1 MTFTDIK
8 EAHDQFIGKGGL
20 FLFELEILNDEY
32 LLVDLTLT
40 DKGILFEAD
49 FIKPVSFDGDIIPQ
63 GNNVFLCPFDYS
75 YELETLDH
83 YLQEINNN
91 ILEGYLIPNNL
102 YK

>member
-8 EAHDQFIGKGGL
+8 ESHDQFISKRGL
-20 FLFELEILNDEY
+20 FLFEIEMIDEEF

-49 FIKPVSFDGDIIPQ
+49 FTHSVYFDGDIIAK
-63 GNNVFLCPFDYS
+63 GNNVFLYPFDYS
-75 YELETLDH
+75 YELETLDE
-83 YLQEINNN
+83 YLNN
-91 ILEGYLIPNNL
+91 ISENIAEGYLLPNNL